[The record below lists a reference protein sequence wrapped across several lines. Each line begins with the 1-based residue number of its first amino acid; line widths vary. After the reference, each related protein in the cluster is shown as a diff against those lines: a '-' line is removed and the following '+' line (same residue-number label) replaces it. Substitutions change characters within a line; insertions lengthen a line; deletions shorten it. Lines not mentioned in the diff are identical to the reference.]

1 MKYFT
6 ELKRSM
12 EYLASNPKTVFL
24 GQAVSVPGTAMSN
37 TLKDVKQNKLIERN
51 YNKYFKQG
59 DEKLSNIEDYTSHN
73 TKRLDRKELK
83 ELLLSLPYVQ
93 ELLNS

>member
-1 MKYFT
+1 M
-6 ELKRSM
+6 LRSQD
-12 EYLASNPKTVFL
+12 EGGFYR
-24 GQAVSVPGTAMSN
+24 VPADN
-37 TLKDVKQNKLIERN
+37 RDLN
-51 YNKYFKQG
+51 YNKYSNQG

-93 ELLNS
+93 KLLKS